1 MAFNGFPF
9 GGFTMGATG
18 PDGMDVSL
26 DDMIKK
32 VRLSFSALATR
43 KRQLKRSFQ
52 EDRHIRQARIGLT
65 PPPALPRL
73 CARTG
78 SDGQETS
85 FRGGEGQEE
94 TGSCPRKAP
103 LGSSA
108 RGLVRFVLSVRE
120 RTKKSHSPALFFKA
134 PRTPRLTGVPSRST
148 CAGPDPPKA
157 KQAKQAKKKA
167 PNPPVTTRA
176 KKRAAVKAVARG
188 SSDKRAAVLAKKR
201 GMSAAAVALADAG
214 AKKAAAARPAVTKA
228 KASKAAKKGNAVRVA
243 KKVRVAA
250 GLAATKRLAKG
261 GGVANGKKSGGFAA
275 PGKPAAKAF
284 APPAGT
290 LRVSI
295 INDLKTPPSP
305 SPARGAGAR
314 GKVQSAAAQRKMSA
328 ERRQASGRGG
338 KLAGARGASLAS
350 RLGQARTVKSPA
362 GVAKKSK
369 ALGSAFPKGTAIAG
383 KRQAAAG
390 KAAKKRGNAKRR

>member
-1 MAFNGFPF
+1 MTA
-9 GGFTMGATG
+9 
-18 PDGMDVSL
+18 
-26 DDMIKK
+26 
-32 VRLSFSALATR
+32 
-43 KRQLKRSFQ
+43 
-52 EDRHIRQARIGLT
+52 
-65 PPPALPRL
+65 
-73 CARTG
+73 
-78 SDGQETS
+78 
-85 FRGGEGQEE
+85 
-94 TGSCPRKAP
+94 
-103 LGSSA
+103 
-108 RGLVRFVLSVRE
+108 
-120 RTKKSHSPALFFKA
+120 
-134 PRTPRLTGVPSRST
+134 
-148 CAGPDPPKA
+148 
-157 KQAKQAKKKA
+157 
-167 PNPPVTTRA
+167 RA

-228 KASKAAKKGNAVRVA
+228 KASKVAKKGNAVRVA

-250 GLAATKRLAKG
+250 GLAATKRQALKG
-261 GGVANGKKSGGFAA
+261 GGVANGKKSGGFFPEKKKSAT
-275 PGKPAAKAF
+275 PGKAFAGSKAF

-295 INDLKTPPSP
+295 INDLKTPPKPKPGSQ
-305 SPARGAGAR
+305 RAGAR

-350 RLGQARTVKSPA
+350 RLGQARVVKSPA

-383 KRQAAAG
+383 KRQTAAG

>member
-1 MAFNGFPF
+1 M
-9 GGFTMGATG
+9 
-18 PDGMDVSL
+18 
-26 DDMIKK
+26 
-32 VRLSFSALATR
+32 
-43 KRQLKRSFQ
+43 
-52 EDRHIRQARIGLT
+52 RHLRRDSPASSRV
-65 PPPALPRL
+65 PPAQVQ
-73 CARTG
+73 T
-78 SDGQETS
+78 
-85 FRGGEGQEE
+85 
-94 TGSCPRKAP
+94 
-103 LGSSA
+103 
-108 RGLVRFVLSVRE
+108 
-120 RTKKSHSPALFFKA
+120 
-134 PRTPRLTGVPSRST
+134 
-148 CAGPDPPKA
+148 PPKA
-157 KQAKQAKKKA
+157 KQAKKKKKA
-167 PNPPVTTRA
+167 PNPPVTARA

-228 KASKAAKKGNAVRVA
+228 KASKVAKKGNAVRVA

-261 GGVANGKKSGGFAA
+261 GGGFADKKKSAT

-295 INDLKTPPSP
+295 INDLKTPPKPKPGSQ
-305 SPARGAGAR
+305 RAGAR

-350 RLGQARTVKSPA
+350 RLGQARVVKSPA

-383 KRQAAAG
+383 KRQTAAG

>member
-1 MAFNGFPF
+1 MA
-9 GGFTMGATG
+9 
-18 PDGMDVSL
+18 
-26 DDMIKK
+26 KK
-32 VRLSFSALATR
+32 QASAAAKAKKKPVRAPEKHRSVRPRVDSFVSFSQSANER
-43 KRQLKRSFQ
+43 RSHIRPRCFLKRPERRDSPASP
-52 EDRHIRQARIGLT
+52 RV
-65 PPPALPRL
+65 PPAQVQ
-73 CARTG
+73 T
-78 SDGQETS
+78 
-85 FRGGEGQEE
+85 
-94 TGSCPRKAP
+94 
-103 LGSSA
+103 
-108 RGLVRFVLSVRE
+108 
-120 RTKKSHSPALFFKA
+120 
-134 PRTPRLTGVPSRST
+134 
-148 CAGPDPPKA
+148 PPKA

-290 LRVSI
+290 LRISI
-295 INDLKTPPSP
+295 INDLKTPPKPKPGSQ
-305 SPARGAGAR
+305 RAGTR

>member
-1 MAFNGFPF
+1 MTA
-9 GGFTMGATG
+9 
-18 PDGMDVSL
+18 
-26 DDMIKK
+26 
-32 VRLSFSALATR
+32 
-43 KRQLKRSFQ
+43 
-52 EDRHIRQARIGLT
+52 
-65 PPPALPRL
+65 
-73 CARTG
+73 
-78 SDGQETS
+78 
-85 FRGGEGQEE
+85 
-94 TGSCPRKAP
+94 
-103 LGSSA
+103 
-108 RGLVRFVLSVRE
+108 
-120 RTKKSHSPALFFKA
+120 
-134 PRTPRLTGVPSRST
+134 
-148 CAGPDPPKA
+148 
-157 KQAKQAKKKA
+157 
-167 PNPPVTTRA
+167 RA

-228 KASKAAKKGNAVRVA
+228 KASKVAKKGNAVRVA

-250 GLAATKRLAKG
+250 GLAATKRLAKEKG
-261 GGVANGKKSGGFAA
+261 GGVANGKKSGGFAEKKKSA
-275 PGKPAAKAF
+275 TPGKPAAKAF

-295 INDLKTPPSP
+295 INDLKTPPKPKPGSQ
-305 SPARGAGAR
+305 RAGAR

-350 RLGQARTVKSPA
+350 RLGQARVVKSPA

-383 KRQAAAG
+383 KRQTAAG

>member
-1 MAFNGFPF
+1 MTA
-9 GGFTMGATG
+9 
-18 PDGMDVSL
+18 
-26 DDMIKK
+26 
-32 VRLSFSALATR
+32 
-43 KRQLKRSFQ
+43 
-52 EDRHIRQARIGLT
+52 
-65 PPPALPRL
+65 
-73 CARTG
+73 
-78 SDGQETS
+78 
-85 FRGGEGQEE
+85 
-94 TGSCPRKAP
+94 
-103 LGSSA
+103 
-108 RGLVRFVLSVRE
+108 
-120 RTKKSHSPALFFKA
+120 
-134 PRTPRLTGVPSRST
+134 
-148 CAGPDPPKA
+148 
-157 KQAKQAKKKA
+157 
-167 PNPPVTTRA
+167 RA

-228 KASKAAKKGNAVRVA
+228 KASKVAKKGNAVRVA

-261 GGVANGKKSGGFAA
+261 GGVANGKKSGGFAEKKKSA
-275 PGKPAAKAF
+275 TPGKAFAGSKAF

-295 INDLKTPPSP
+295 INDLKTPPKPKPGSQ
-305 SPARGAGAR
+305 RAGAR

-350 RLGQARTVKSPA
+350 RLGQARVVKSPA

-383 KRQAAAG
+383 KRQTAAG

>member
-1 MAFNGFPF
+1 MA
-9 GGFTMGATG
+9 
-18 PDGMDVSL
+18 
-26 DDMIKK
+26 KK
-32 VRLSFSALATR
+32 QASAAAKAKKKPVRAPEKHRSVRPRVDSFVSFSQSTNER
-43 KRQLKRSFQ
+43 RSHIRPRCFLKRPERRDSPASP
-52 EDRHIRQARIGLT
+52 RV
-65 PPPALPRL
+65 PPAQVQ
-73 CARTG
+73 T
-78 SDGQETS
+78 
-85 FRGGEGQEE
+85 
-94 TGSCPRKAP
+94 
-103 LGSSA
+103 
-108 RGLVRFVLSVRE
+108 
-120 RTKKSHSPALFFKA
+120 
-134 PRTPRLTGVPSRST
+134 
-148 CAGPDPPKA
+148 PPKA

-261 GGVANGKKSGGFAA
+261 GGVANGKKSCGFAA

-295 INDLKTPPSP
+295 INDLKTPPKPKPGSQ
-305 SPARGAGAR
+305 RAGAR

>member
-1 MAFNGFPF
+1 
-9 GGFTMGATG
+9 
-18 PDGMDVSL
+18 
-26 DDMIKK
+26 
-32 VRLSFSALATR
+32 
-43 KRQLKRSFQ
+43 
-52 EDRHIRQARIGLT
+52 
-65 PPPALPRL
+65 
-73 CARTG
+73 
-78 SDGQETS
+78 
-85 FRGGEGQEE
+85 
-94 TGSCPRKAP
+94 
-103 LGSSA
+103 
-108 RGLVRFVLSVRE
+108 
-120 RTKKSHSPALFFKA
+120 
-134 PRTPRLTGVPSRST
+134 
-148 CAGPDPPKA
+148 
-157 KQAKQAKKKA
+157 
-167 PNPPVTTRA
+167 VTARA

-228 KASKAAKKGNAVRVA
+228 KASKVAKKGNAVRVA

-250 GLAATKRLAKG
+250 GLAATKRQALKG
-261 GGVANGKKSGGFAA
+261 GGVANGKKSGGFAEKKKSA
-275 PGKPAAKAF
+275 TPGKAFAGSKAF

-295 INDLKTPPSP
+295 INDLKTPPKPKPGSQ
-305 SPARGAGAR
+305 RAGAR

-350 RLGQARTVKSPA
+350 RLGQARVVKSPA

-383 KRQAAAG
+383 KRQTAAG

>member
-1 MAFNGFPF
+1 
-9 GGFTMGATG
+9 
-18 PDGMDVSL
+18 MDS
-26 DDMIKK
+26 
-32 VRLSFSALATR
+32 
-43 KRQLKRSFQ
+43 
-52 EDRHIRQARIGLT
+52 
-65 PPPALPRL
+65 
-73 CARTG
+73 
-78 SDGQETS
+78 
-85 FRGGEGQEE
+85 
-94 TGSCPRKAP
+94 
-103 LGSSA
+103 
-108 RGLVRFVLSVRE
+108 VRFVRLTSANERRSHVRPRRFLKRPE
-120 RTKKSHSPALFFKA
+120 RRDSPAS
-134 PRTPRLTGVPSRST
+134 PRVPPAQVQT
-148 CAGPDPPKA
+148 PPKA

-176 KKRAAVKAVARG
+176 KKRAAVQAVARG

-228 KASKAAKKGNAVRVA
+228 KASKVAKKGNAVRIA

-261 GGVANGKKSGGFAA
+261 GGVANGKKSGGFADKKKSA
-275 PGKPAAKAF
+275 TPGKPAAKAF

-295 INDLKTPPSP
+295 INDLKTPPKPKPGSQ
-305 SPARGAGAR
+305 RAGAR

-328 ERRQASGRGG
+328 ERRQVSGRGG
-338 KLAGARGASLAS
+338 KLAGARSASLAS
-350 RLGQARTVKSPA
+350 RLGQARVVKSPA

-383 KRQAAAG
+383 KRQTAAG
-390 KAAKKRGNAKRR
+390 KATKKRGNAKRR

>member
-1 MAFNGFPF
+1 MKSRPERRDSPASSR
-9 GGFTMGATG
+9 
-18 PDGMDVSL
+18 V
-26 DDMIKK
+26 
-32 VRLSFSALATR
+32 
-43 KRQLKRSFQ
+43 
-52 EDRHIRQARIGLT
+52 
-65 PPPALPRL
+65 PPAQVQ
-73 CARTG
+73 T
-78 SDGQETS
+78 
-85 FRGGEGQEE
+85 
-94 TGSCPRKAP
+94 
-103 LGSSA
+103 
-108 RGLVRFVLSVRE
+108 
-120 RTKKSHSPALFFKA
+120 
-134 PRTPRLTGVPSRST
+134 
-148 CAGPDPPKA
+148 PPKA

-167 PNPPVTTRA
+167 PNPRIVTARA

-228 KASKAAKKGNAVRVA
+228 KASKVAKKGNAVRVA

-261 GGVANGKKSGGFAA
+261 GGVANGKKSGGFFPEKKKSAT

-295 INDLKTPPSP
+295 INDLKTPPKPKPGSQ
-305 SPARGAGAR
+305 RAGAR
-314 GKVQSAAAQRKMSA
+314 GKVQSAVAQRKMSA

-350 RLGQARTVKSPA
+350 RLGQARVVKSPA

-383 KRQAAAG
+383 KRQTAAG

>member
-1 MAFNGFPF
+1 M
-9 GGFTMGATG
+9 
-18 PDGMDVSL
+18 
-26 DDMIKK
+26 
-32 VRLSFSALATR
+32 
-43 KRQLKRSFQ
+43 
-52 EDRHIRQARIGLT
+52 
-65 PPPALPRL
+65 
-73 CARTG
+73 
-78 SDGQETS
+78 
-85 FRGGEGQEE
+85 
-94 TGSCPRKAP
+94 
-103 LGSSA
+103 
-108 RGLVRFVLSVRE
+108 
-120 RTKKSHSPALFFKA
+120 
-134 PRTPRLTGVPSRST
+134 
-148 CAGPDPPKA
+148 
-157 KQAKQAKKKA
+157 
-167 PNPPVTTRA
+167 TTRA

-228 KASKAAKKGNAVRVA
+228 KASKVAKKGNAVRIA

-261 GGVANGKKSGGFAA
+261 GVANGKKSGGFADKKKSA
-275 PGKPAAKAF
+275 TPGKPAAKAF

-295 INDLKTPPSP
+295 INDLKTPPKAKPGSQ
-305 SPARGAGAR
+305 RAGAR

-350 RLGQARTVKSPA
+350 RLGQARVVKSPA

-383 KRQAAAG
+383 KRQTAAG